1 MEWIKIRYCLYFKMK
16 GGIMFTRYLN
26 NFWIM
31 TISLLF
37 AGILFAEEKELV
49 LNVGDEAPG
58 FVLNNQDGELWNIK
72 TYLGKKN
79 IVVYFYPAA
88 MTGGC
93 TKQACS
99 YRDAKS
105 DLEGQ
110 DIVVV
115 GISGDAV
122 KNLKAFQQ
130 AHQLNFNLLSDV
142 SGEVA
147 KKFGVPLNEGGS
159 IVRKIGEDEIS
170 LERSY
175 TPNRWTFMIDKQ
187 GKIAYKNME
196 VDVEEDSK
204 DILKFFQKSDR

>member
-1 MEWIKIRYCLYFKMK
+1 
-16 GGIMFTRYLN
+16 MFTQFLN

-31 TISLLF
+31 TIILLF

-105 DLEGQ
+105 DMEGQ
-110 DIVVV
+110 DIMVV

-130 AHQLNFNLLSDV
+130 AHQLNFNLLSDA

-147 KKFGVPLNEGGS
+147 RKFGVPLEDGGS
-159 IVRKIGEDEIS
+159 IVREIGEDEIS

-187 GKIAYKNME
+187 GKIAYKDT
-196 VDVEEDSK
+196 DVKAADDSNN
-204 DILKFFQKSDR
+204 ILHFFQKTDR

>member
-1 MEWIKIRYCLYFKMK
+1 
-16 GGIMFTRYLN
+16 MFTRYLN

-159 IVRKIGEDEIS
+159 IARKIGEDEIS

-187 GKIAYKNME
+187 RIVK
-196 VDVEEDSK
+196 
-204 DILKFFQKSDR
+204 L

>member
-1 MEWIKIRYCLYFKMK
+1 MSKK
-16 GGIMFTRYLN
+16 YLHLL
-26 NFWIM
+26 WIM
-31 TISLLF
+31 TIVHLF
-37 AGILFAEEKELV
+37 AGSIAAEEKDMA
-49 LNVGDEAPG
+49 LNIGDRAPE

-110 DIVVV
+110 DIMVV
-115 GISGDAV
+115 GISSDAV

-130 AHQLNFNLLSDV
+130 ENQLNFNLLSDA

-147 KKFGVPLNEGGS
+147 KKFGVPLGDGS
-159 IVRKIGEDEIS
+159 IIMKKIGEDEIS

-175 TPNRWTFMIDKQ
+175 TPNRWTFVIDKQ
-187 GKIAYKNME
+187 GKIAYKDT
-196 VDVEEDSK
+196 DVNAAD
-204 DILKFFQKSDR
+204 DGNTILEFFAK